1 VAAPVE
7 AQAAGKSGGSG
18 GTVGNPYANYNN
30 PMTQPQILVPKMPES
45 GQTNQQI
52 LMALAEGTGGFTIY
66 NTNDLLSGLERIAQ
80 EANQFTCSAMCRRQL
95 RRAVAT
101 P

>member
-1 VAAPVE
+1 
-7 AQAAGKSGGSG
+7 
-18 GTVGNPYANYNN
+18 VGNPYANYNN

-66 NTNDLLSGLERIAQ
+66 NTNDLLSGLGAHRAGGQPVLRARLCAAGNSGGQLPRPEG
-80 EANQFTCSAMCRRQL
+80 EAEPRREWK
-95 RRAVAT
+95 
-101 P
+101 